1 MKGFRLAPDL
11 NLAARPSQNGRPVRR
26 VALFLVA
33 LAAILGGLDFIFF
46 SSYLDAA
53 RATQS
58 ELESVRR
65 QSVAEIES
73 ARRLEEELRKTN
85 VELLNE
91 RVGYLNRRIA
101 ERTFPWGRLFDEL
114 AEVLPQGVRL
124 TGLSRLSIADR
135 GDPRQGRR
143 KSEPE
148 AAPGFALRLQ
158 GFAETTDD
166 LLRLVDA
173 LFRAP
178 SFKDVDLTSESQE
191 AEGVRFEIGVNYS
204 TAPAPTTTVP
214 TAPKVAP

>member
-1 MKGFRLAPDL
+1 M
-11 NLAARPSQNGRPVRR
+11 
-26 VALFLVA
+26 
-33 LAAILGGLDFIFF
+33 
-46 SSYLDAA
+46 
-53 RATQS
+53 
-58 ELESVRR
+58 
-65 QSVAEIES
+65 
-73 ARRLEEELRKTN
+73 
-85 VELLNE
+85 ELLNE